1 MITIKTKRL
10 RLVPIELKY
19 AKELLVLW
27 SDYEVVKYTHNPWC
41 KTVQECEARIQ
52 HIQQFIDSLHMNN
65 WVILYGEQVI
75 GVAGVPTISH
85 EKGEY
90 ALYYQLCKKEWGK
103 GFGFEVA
110 KTLVDELFQNTEATL
125 LIADAITVNLASMKI
140 LEKVGME
147 RTYLEEEGFKRE
159 DLVEDIM
166 NYRLTRQMWENT
178 IEL

>member
-1 MITIKTKRL
+1 MKVQFL
-10 RLVPIELKY
+10 LELKY

-85 EKGEY
+85 EKGG
-90 ALYYQLCKKEWGK
+90 LSPTIISC
-103 GFGFEVA
+103 
-110 KTLVDELFQNTEATL
+110 
-125 LIADAITVNLASMKI
+125 S
-140 LEKVGME
+140 
-147 RTYLEEEGFKRE
+147 
-159 DLVEDIM
+159 
-166 NYRLTRQMWENT
+166 LTRSVKKCQIFT
-178 IEL
+178 